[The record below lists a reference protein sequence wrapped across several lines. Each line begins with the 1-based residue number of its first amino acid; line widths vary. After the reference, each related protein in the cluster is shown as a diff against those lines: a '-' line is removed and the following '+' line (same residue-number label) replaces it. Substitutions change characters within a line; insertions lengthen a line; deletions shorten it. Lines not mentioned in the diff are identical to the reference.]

1 MKLFQ
6 FGFYP
11 YLRGS
16 ATTSKNGSHIYMRI
30 SHMGLRK
37 DYSLILKVDP
47 ADWDDEF
54 KQVRGKSKASRDA
67 NLHLKQEIGKVEN
80 AIRDLYDE
88 LGEFSLDEL
97 YARLKNG
104 NKSALLLEFYQT
116 ILAENETRIK
126 VDDLS
131 INTQR
136 VYRTTFKH
144 LNNFLA
150 GSLKRND
157 FPLKAIDYSFL
168 QQLQLFLKGT
178 KSIGQNALNKYLKT
192 IKAVLNEAKR
202 RKLIRENPFENFQL
216 KSGTYDRTTLNAQ
229 EMKLIMNY
237 APKKEAQQNAKDFF
251 VFAAHT
257 GMHYQDVKEL
267 TQEHIIEEDGI
278 QYIVKS
284 RTKNG
289 HKSIIHLLPAA
300 QEIIKEHDNLPQRGN
315 KLLHLYSNQK
325 VNQHLKIIAKECG
338 ITKKLTCKVARHT
351 FATASLNNGL
361 TLEQTG
367 LMLGHTHTQTTAIY
381 GKMNIN
387 GIKSLRKNMEEIY
400 A

>member
-6 FGFYP
+6 FTFYP
-11 YLRGS
+11 YLRSSAGS
-16 ATTSKNGSHIYMRI
+16 SKTGAPVYLRI
-30 SHMGLRK
+30 SHLGLRK
-37 DYSLILKVDP
+37 DYSLNLKVDP

-67 NLHLKQEIGKVEN
+67 NLHLRQEVEKVEN

-97 YARLKNG
+97 HRRLKNG

-116 ILAENETRIK
+116 ILAENVTRIK

-131 INTQR
+131 ISTQG

-150 GSLKRND
+150 SSLKRND
-157 FPLKAIDYSFL
+157 FPIKAIDYSFL

-178 KSIGQNALNKYLKT
+178 KSIGQNSLNKYLKT
-192 IKAVLNEAKR
+192 LKAVLNEAKK

-237 APKKEAQQNAKDFF
+237 IPKKEAQQNAKDFF

-267 TQEHIIEEDGI
+267 TQEHIIEEEDI
-278 QYIVKS
+278 KYIVKS

-289 HKSIIHLLPAA
+289 HKAIIHLLPAA
-300 QEIIKEHDNLPQRGN
+300 QEIIKEHANLPQRGN
-315 KLLHLYSNQK
+315 KLVHLYSNQK
-325 VNQHLKIIAKECG
+325 INQDLKIIARECG

-361 TLEQTG
+361 TIEQTG
-367 LMLGHTHTQTTAIY
+367 LMLGHTNNQTTAIY

-387 GIKSLRKNMEEIY
+387 GIKSLRKNMESIY
-400 A
+400 D